1 MHKYRTLSEKEK
13 EVKRQYS
20 KDRYN
25 KPKEKLN

>member
-1 MHKYRTLSEKEK
+1 MNKYSNLSEEKK

-25 KPKEKLN
+25 KLKEN